1 MNSRWTQPSVHNR
14 HRVHFWS
21 LLRGGTMPQDPFSD
35 TDTLAQLTSSVLAGK
50 VTGDEPL
57 LWRQPLTKGA
67 GGLDWWPTLL
77 CPLSQMLPTCSQ
89 EATPNSYPTSHPEPT
104 APLCPAQP
112 HPALHHLGTLCSGM
126 GQQGCPNPC
135 NRQRLWKPLGPV
147 FGHLILEVHMG
158 PLGIW
163 MEGHGGRE
171 GCTPAVLL
179 CWSVGSCP
187 PYTTPHLRL
196 LRQPIKHFI
205 NYILDTCFK
214 LEKKIKGK
222 RRGADLA
229 VPRGAG
235 CRELQKPQ
243 AAHKWNR
250 KHPHLGFPTVTLS
263 LPKCSFIGYTLCKW
277 DHSRSTS

>member
-1 MNSRWTQPSVHNR
+1 
-14 HRVHFWS
+14 
-21 LLRGGTMPQDPFSD
+21 MPQDPFSD

-135 NRQRLWKPLGPV
+135 NRQRLWKPLGPI
-147 FGHLILEVHMG
+147 FWPFDPRGAYG
-158 PLGIW
+158 PLGYLN
-163 MEGHGGRE
+163 GRARRE
-171 GCTPAVLL
+171 GGLYPCSLALL
-179 CWSVGSCP
+179 VSGQLPTLHHSS
-187 PYTTPHLRL
+187 
-196 LRQPIKHFI
+196 
-205 NYILDTCFK
+205 
-214 LEKKIKGK
+214 
-222 RRGADLA
+222 
-229 VPRGAG
+229 
-235 CRELQKPQ
+235 PQ
-243 AAHKWNR
+243 APETAN
-250 KHPHLGFPTVTLS
+250 
-263 LPKCSFIGYTLCKW
+263 
-277 DHSRSTS
+277 